1 MISYNNYKS
10 KEKNTMGR
18 MELEVKVLNI
28 DEEKV
33 IKSIKNNGGKL
44 IEVSK
49 QILYTYDL
57 QSLYGR
63 YLDILLL
70 INDYY
75 DKKIENKLAAQ
86 IERLKLLFFEID
98 NLLYNNKKNEVIN
111 IIGYSNFTELLSLEI
126 SKLIEFLNKEE
137 VKEFLS
143 QFHNNDKKWI
153 RLRQTND
160 KVTLTVKHILADN
173 ESNIQQMLET
183 EMKVPSIEEANNLLE
198 ALGFAFKSF
207 QEKTRKTY
215 AISGYEIDIDTWPM
229 LNTYMEIEGK
239 DKQDLEK
246 ILNILGYKWE
256 DTISCTVDE
265 IYKQNGID
273 SLSMR
278 EIKF

>member
-1 MISYNNYKS
+1 
-10 KEKNTMGR
+10 MGR

-75 DKKIENKLAAQ
+75 DRKIENKLAAQ

-98 NLLYNNKKNEVIN
+98 NLLYNSKKNEVIN

-137 VKEFLS
+137 VKEFFS

-160 KVTLTVKHILADN
+160 EVTLTVKHILADN

-215 AISGYEIDIDTWPM
+215 VIAGYEIDIDTWPM

>member
-1 MISYNNYKS
+1 
-10 KEKNTMGR
+10 MGK
-18 MELEVKVLNI
+18 MELEVKVLDI
-28 DEEKV
+28 DEEQI
-33 IKSIKNNGGKL
+33 IKRIEKNGGKL
-44 IEVSK
+44 IESSK

-75 DKKIENKLAAQ
+75 EKQKENKLIAQ
-86 IERLKLLFFEID
+86 LARLKSFFFEMD
-98 NLLYNNKKNEVIN
+98 NLLNKEQKKEVKKML
-111 IIGYSNFTELLSLEI
+111 GYTNFTELLSLET
-126 SKLIEFLNKEE
+126 KELIKILNEE
-137 VKEFLS
+137 KVKKFFS

-160 KVTLTVKHILADN
+160 EVTLTVKHILADN

-183 EMKVPSIEEANNLLE
+183 EIKVPSIEEANNLLE

-215 AISGYEIDIDTWPM
+215 VVKGYEVDIDTWPM
-229 LNTYMEIEGK
+229 LNTYIEIEGK
-239 DKQDLEK
+239 DKKDLEK
-246 ILNILGYKWE
+246 ILAILGYKWE

-265 IYKQNGID
+265 IYKRNGID